1 MQACFAIFSAGGLI
15 FLPDT
20 PRWYYYRNRIPEADA
35 VLARLHGLPEDHP
48 IVQAQKNEVL
58 ASINEEDNAKFN
70 LLQLFWD
77 NSDYQV
83 GRRLRTSFLILFAQQ
98 FLGKLI
104 SSRTAL

>member
-1 MQACFAIFSAGGLI
+1 MQACFSIFSAGGLI

-20 PRWYYYRNRIPEADA
+20 PRWYYYRGRIAEADA
-35 VLARLHGLPEDHP
+35 VLARLHGLSEDHP
-48 IVQAQKNEVL
+48 TVQAQKNEVL

-70 LLQLFWD
+70 FIELFWD

-98 FLGKLI
+98 FLGKLQPL
-104 SSRTAL
+104 R